1 MFEKI
6 MKEIENNLKV
16 TRAMIDECE
25 VLGNE
30 DDAMKLAASTLAEE
44 NNYIPE
50 SLKVIRK
57 LKPSFGEE
65 S

>member
-6 MKEIENNLKV
+6 MKEIENNLEV

-30 DDAMKLAASTLAEE
+30 DDAQYYYGYEKGLEDLKANLEELAKDEKWA
-44 NNYIPE
+44 
-50 SLKVIRK
+50 
-57 LKPSFGEE
+57 
-65 S
+65 

>member
-1 MFEKI
+1 MNEYLLEYKGYVGHGTKRYQVI
-6 MKEIENNLKV
+6 AENEEEAL
-16 TRAMIDECE
+16 
-25 VLGNE
+25 
-30 DDAMKLAASTLAEE
+30 KLAASALAEE